1 VQVRGLPTH
10 DRPGYLGSASIR
22 IVAPAPAGFTVI
34 DGRFCRTDRARQAA
48 HHLNRMYS

>member
-34 DGRFCRTDRARQAA
+34 DGRFLPDGPGATGGPPSEQ
-48 HHLNRMYS
+48 NV